1 MKSESWLAILG
12 TVLCFGLDS
21 MKVNLHISLQTGVL
35 EGQNAR
41 VRGQLVSLSE
51 QQLVDCD
58 STNYGCNGGWPSNA
72 LAYIQRNGGTCA
84 CINISFT
91 WQSYLPKH
99 NMQTCTFRN
108 SGHLFYIHWQ
118 SEKQDHF
125 RSYFLWEKVQT
136 IQDTTMSYY
145 NWMKRTKNHFI
156 LI

>member
-21 MKVNLHISLQTGVL
+21 MKVNLHISLQTGAL

-41 VRGQLVSLSE
+41 VSGQLVSLSE

-72 LAYIQRNGGTCA
+72 LAYIQKNGGTCA

-91 WQSYLPKH
+91 CKVIYPNTTCKH
-99 NMQTCTFRN
+99 AHSEILAISFIYIDNKERNMTILGVIF
-108 SGHLFYIHWQ
+108 
-118 SEKQDHF
+118 SEKKGRQ
-125 RSYFLWEKVQT
+125 Y
-136 IQDTTMSYY
+136 
-145 NWMKRTKNHFI
+145 RT
-156 LI
+156 LR